1 MKIKLCNEL
10 PDVNYWTNK
19 EYSNP
24 RVRCGFMES
33 TKMSPLLQTCAN
45 FTKCTERCE
54 PFEFAAQIIPCE
66 KLAFCRREEEG
77 LKELKTGSFM
87 VQQTFFFKL
96 YLNKLHDSC
105 DYQLICPEIPQCFL
119 SRTLPYFHKFEVCH
133 RALEWFHADDP
144 RGQVITQVYE
154 WENSQKLWSVNEL
167 NVSFTAGFS
176 LLIIQLLSKYM
187 SFISNVTSLS
197 GDSTCLS
204 RF

>member
-1 MKIKLCNEL
+1 MCKLYEVHWAMWTLWVCSTNCTLWEAGIL
-10 PDVNYWTNK
+10 PSRGGGAKGTENWFFYGPTN
-19 EYSNP
+19 
-24 RVRCGFMES
+24 VF
-33 TKMSPLLQTCAN
+33 L
-45 FTKCTERCE
+45 
-54 PFEFAAQIIPCE
+54 
-66 KLAFCRREEEG
+66 
-77 LKELKTGSFM
+77 
-87 VQQTFFFKL
+87 KL

-176 LLIIQLLSKYM
+176 LLIILLLSKYM